1 MKKKPLFII
10 IASFISLI
18 ILIVGAEIV
27 ARILIPEDYVLDEMN
42 LTYRYDTELGWFP
55 RENSEKTVKGSRII
69 HVKHNKN
76 GFRDIDH
83 GPKTKKRIAFLGDS
97 FVWGYDVEYG
107 ERFTEYLQKKLPDWE
122 IINMGV
128 SGYSTDQELILLER
142 WFDFFKPDIVFLVIC
157 DNDQPGN
164 GTNRIYSYYKPYFTY
179 NGGRLVKQGI
189 PVSKSIRYY
198 QGKYPYLLKSRFIQ
212 ALIQITRPKRIF
224 VEDPTEAIIKEMN
237 SYVKSKG
244 AKFYIAFT
252 DDTYTRKKC
261 AFCDDIPYLL
271 LTTDKRYDSH
281 GQHWTPEGNKIV
293 SVKIYEFLK
302 QQHIL
307 SGASDTL
314 QVSH

>member
-107 ERFTEYLQKKLPDWE
+107 ERFTEYLQKK
-122 IINMGV
+122 
-128 SGYSTDQELILLER
+128 T
-142 WFDFFKPDIVFLVIC
+142 
-157 DNDQPGN
+157 
-164 GTNRIYSYYKPYFTY
+164 
-179 NGGRLVKQGI
+179 
-189 PVSKSIRYY
+189 
-198 QGKYPYLLKSRFIQ
+198 
-212 ALIQITRPKRIF
+212 A
-224 VEDPTEAIIKEMN
+224 
-237 SYVKSKG
+237 
-244 AKFYIAFT
+244 
-252 DDTYTRKKC
+252 
-261 AFCDDIPYLL
+261 
-271 LTTDKRYDSH
+271 
-281 GQHWTPEGNKIV
+281 
-293 SVKIYEFLK
+293 
-302 QQHIL
+302 
-307 SGASDTL
+307 
-314 QVSH
+314 